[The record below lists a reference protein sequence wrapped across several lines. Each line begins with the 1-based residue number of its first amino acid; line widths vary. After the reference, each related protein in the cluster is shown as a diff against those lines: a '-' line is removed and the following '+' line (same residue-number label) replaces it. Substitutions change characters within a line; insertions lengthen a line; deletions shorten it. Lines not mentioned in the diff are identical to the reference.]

1 MSMATTA
8 PTRRPRVNLAV
19 VAPIVALIV
28 LVLIGMALNPNF
40 LSFANITNVLA
51 RSAFIGI
58 IAIGMTFVI
67 TAGGLDLSVGSM
79 AAFVAGL
86 MILVMNMLTESM
98 GGGLPVILIGI
109 ALALFTGLAAGFI
122 NGILITRA
130 GIEAFILTL
139 GTMGIYRSLVT
150 WLADGGTLSLG
161 YEMRELYRPV
171 YYDGILGISW
181 PSSSLPCWRSWE
193 RSPCATPPSAAT
205 APPSVRTRRSRA
217 IPPSR
222 CCGCG

>member
-79 AAFVAGL
+79 AAFV
-86 MILVMNMLTESM
+86 E
-98 GGGLPVILIGI
+98 IG
-109 ALALFTGLAAGFI
+109 
-122 NGILITRA
+122 RA
-130 GIEAFILTL
+130 
-139 GTMGIYRSLVT
+139 SC
-150 WLADGGTLSLG
+150 
-161 YEMRELYRPV
+161 RERV
-171 YYDGILGISW
+171 
-181 PSSSLPCWRSWE
+181 
-193 RSPCATPPSAAT
+193 
-205 APPSVRTRRSRA
+205 
-217 IPPSR
+217 
-222 CCGCG
+222 

>member
-79 AAFVAGL
+79 AAFIAGL
-86 MILVMNMLTESM
+86 MILVMNAALPTLGVGIPIILLGMAVALLAQGWEPGAALLGAVHLHGAAADTLPGTGVGPIGLTASETA
-98 GGGLPVILIGI
+98 V
-109 ALALFTGLAAGFI
+109 AARALFNAWCQPA
-122 NGILITRA
+122 
-130 GIEAFILTL
+130 
-139 GTMGIYRSLVT
+139 V
-150 WLADGGTLSLG
+150 
-161 YEMRELYRPV
+161 
-171 YYDGILGISW
+171 
-181 PSSSLPCWRSWE
+181 
-193 RSPCATPPSAAT
+193 
-205 APPSVRTRRSRA
+205 
-217 IPPSR
+217 
-222 CCGCG
+222 